1 MSRQEI
7 KKKVRDAIE
16 SETLKDDILKV
27 SLFGSYLH
35 GDFREDSDIDVLIE
49 FMPTAR
55 ISFFNLARIKRH
67 IEQFTQKPVDLL
79 TPEAISR
86 FFRDQIINEAE
97 TVYER

>member
-7 KKKVRDAIE
+7 KRTVREAIE

-35 GDFREDSDIDVLIE
+35 GDFSEDSDIDVLIE
-49 FMPTAR
+49 FDPTAH

-67 IEQFTQKPVDLL
+67 IEQFTNKPVDLL

>member
-7 KKKVRDAIE
+7 KQKVRDAIE

-49 FMPTAR
+49 FVPTAR

-67 IEQFTQKPVDLL
+67 IELFTHKPVDLL

>member
-7 KKKVRDAIE
+7 KQKVRDAIE

-49 FMPTAR
+49 FVPTAR

-67 IEQFTQKPVDLL
+67 IEQFTHKPVDLL

>member
-1 MSRQEI
+1 MSREEI
-7 KKKVRDAIE
+7 KQKVRDAIE
-16 SETLKDDILKV
+16 SETLKDDILRV

-35 GDFREDSDIDVLIE
+35 GDFRDDSDIDVLIE
-49 FMPTAR
+49 FIPTAS
-55 ISFFNLARIKRH
+55 ISFFSLARIKRH

-86 FFRDQIINEAE
+86 FFRDQITSEAE